1 MSPRFLLLLAAALLG
16 TACQV
21 DQTAEVR
28 AYRDVLDRGLPAPAE
43 PDLSEP
49 LDTEGAMRLANA
61 RNESLG
67 IAGEVYVRALV
78 DQRRAAAAWLP
89 RLELSPSYFLRD
101 DGADGTDDGVDV
113 AVAGSLDVNPVGAA
127 ADRRRAAVEI
137 ERTRAFLYGAQDALL
152 FDVAR
157 TMFEVL
163 RSERSAA
170 VLRASLE
177 VQQAR
182 VDDVRA
188 RRDVGFA
195 RPLDVSLSESNMA
208 DARVALLT
216 AESNARTGRS
226 LLGFL
231 IGADV
236 TATPLDATL
245 AIPDE
250 VPELPE
256 LVAVARGR
264 RQDVLAAELGVR
276 VAEEEAELAA
286 AQWWPSLAVD
296 AEYFLAR
303 DSEPTE
309 ADWGS
314 LVALHLPL
322 FTGGRIRADVR
333 DALSGLRAARLA
345 SERALR
351 EAQRDVEVAL
361 ENLLTSAE
369 RIAELRVQL
378 ATANEALG
386 QAESLYDAGLATN
399 LERLTAQDDQLRTE
413 LLLESAE
420 LERKVFYLDLLRTTG
435 GLHAWLGLVRPG
447 DAGAEEEH
455 AEAR

>member
-1 MSPRFLLLLAAALLG
+1 MSARSLLAAAACLLLAG
-16 TACQV
+16 CRV
-21 DQTAEVR
+21 DQAAEVR
-28 AYRDVLDRGLPAPAE
+28 AYRSVLDRGLPPPAPVDGA
-43 PDLSEP
+43 EP
-49 LDTEGAMRLANA
+49 LDTQAAMRLANE

-67 IAGEVYVRALV
+67 IAGEAYVRALV

-89 RLELSPSYFLRD
+89 VLELSPSYFLRD
-101 DGADGTDDGVDV
+101 DGGGTDDGVDV
-113 AVAGSLDVNPVGAA
+113 AASGSLDVNPVGAS

-157 TMFEVL
+157 TLFEVL

-170 VLRASLE
+170 VLRASLA

-208 DARVALLT
+208 DARVGLLN

-236 TATPLDATL
+236 TATPLDGAL

-250 VPELPE
+250 LPQLDE
-256 LVAVARGR
+256 LVKVAQVR
-264 RQDVLAAELGVR
+264 RQDVLAAALGVG
-276 VAEEEAELAA
+276 VAEEQAELAA

-296 AEYFLAR
+296 VDYFLTR
-303 DSEPTE
+303 DSQPTDS
-309 ADWGS
+309 DWDS

-322 FTGGRIRADVR
+322 FNGGRIRADVR
-333 DALSGLRAARLA
+333 DALSLLRAARLDSA
-345 SERALR
+345 RTQRA
-351 EAQRDVEVAL
+351 AQRDVEVAL
-361 ENLLTSAE
+361 ENLLTSAD

-378 ATANEALG
+378 GTATEALA
-386 QAESLYDAGLATN
+386 QAEGLYDAGLATN

-435 GLHAWLGLVRPG
+435 GLHAWLGLIRPG
-447 DAGAEEEH
+447 DPGAEEEH